1 MFKPMSKKNTFP
13 AFSIIEAIIGM
24 AITAIIMGIVFV
36 IFSIVSERMI
46 DYKNQN
52 ALVND
57 LNRLTYSINKDI
69 FDNEKMTAIDNEVLF
84 NGYSGEVV
92 KYNFLDDYTL
102 RSREEFID
110 TFKVKLKHMII
121 DSVKSNTHKKVFLKL
136 KLNVE
141 VNESNLDL
149 NFYKRVYANEL
160 LQKTKQ

>member
-1 MFKPMSKKNTFP
+1 MSKKNTVK

-36 IFSIVSERMI
+36 IFSIVSERML

-57 LNRLTYSINKDI
+57 LNRLTYCINKDI
-69 FDNEKMTAIDNEVLF
+69 FDNEKMTVIDNEVIF

-92 KYNFLDDYTL
+92 KYNFQDDYTL
-102 RSREEFID
+102 RNREEFID
-110 TFKVKLKHMII
+110 TFKVKLKDMII
-121 DSVKSNTHKKVFLKL
+121 DSVKSETQKKVFLKL

-141 VNESNLDL
+141 VNEREMDL

>member
-1 MFKPMSKKNTFP
+1 MNKKNTVA

-36 IFSIVSERMI
+36 IFSIISERML

-84 NGYSGEVV
+84 NGYSGDVV
-92 KYNFLDDYTL
+92 KYNFLEDYTL

-110 TFKVKLKHMII
+110 TFKVKLKQMVI
-121 DSVKSNTHKKVFLKL
+121 DSVKSNTQKKVFLRV

-141 VNESNLDL
+141 VNETEMDL
-149 NFYKRVYANEL
+149 HFYKRVYANEL
-160 LQKTKQ
+160 LQKIKK